1 MKKKFLRGALGL
13 RSLLTC
19 VALRSCKLL
28 AIAFFSCAL
37 ISCGSR
43 PAKDGLAFTL
53 KNGVPVY
60 YKNVD
65 STRISSVVICAKGG
79 TLLFPRDQSGI
90 EKELFELMSH
100 GGWKYHYKDLS
111 KLSYDKNID
120 VVSSSSYAGSSLS
133 VSCISSY
140 FDLALDALL
149 DCFLNPSFDQ
159 TEYEHIMTECDQEI
173 QRRSNDPESL
183 LFYTI
188 NKEIYKDHPLG
199 TSSMVLPE
207 SRANMTLEKLKA
219 HYKKIIDSRRLFVV
233 AAGDVNLKKLRG
245 ALEKSLAKVSAG
257 QEEFAL
263 PKIPEISIRAD
274 KLSLTSPALPK
285 ASGHI
290 ALVFKSPSVFSED
303 LIVARLA
310 ASMYNE
316 SLYNV
321 IRSKH
326 GACYTPSASVGFSP
340 APYGMVFLYRV
351 SDMKNAASYI
361 PEAEENFLQSD
372 IEGKLNGYIK
382 KYLNSAY
389 QNQMT
394 CASIASRSASALL
407 TFGDMNAFDKMA
419 DSAKKV
425 SAADILRTFAEYFQS
440 NDERIFE
447 ISGE

>member
-1 MKKKFLRGALGL
+1 MKNIFARG
-13 RSLLTC
+13 
-19 VALRSCKLL
+19 ALRSCKQFPFGTFLVL
-28 AIAFFSCAL
+28 PAIFSLCLFSCRA
-37 ISCGSR
+37 

-65 STRISSVVICAKGG
+65 STRISSVVICVKGG

-100 GGWKYHYKDLS
+100 GGWKYHYKDLT

-133 VSCISSY
+133 VSCVSNY

-159 TEYEHIMTECDQEI
+159 TEYENIMTECDQEI

-188 NKEIYKDHPLG
+188 NKEIYKGHPLG

-207 SRANMTLEKLKA
+207 SRANMTMENLKA

-263 PKIPEISIRAD
+263 PKIPEISISAD